1 VRYFGLVT
9 LLCSLILLSG
19 EPLWGQ
25 TARVRSRAAAE
36 PDEDGVVK
44 SGQLRRSEQNVS
56 GTPYLLIDHDAGTRF
71 FVAPSDEEVDLE
83 SYVGEEV
90 VLQGR
95 FSTTRDGR
103 RRNFLV
109 SHVELAE
116 EEPHVRPAG
125 GRLVGLPREH
135 SAPARRLDY
144 AEPAPAVRQVAQA
157 TEIED
162 LGPVPELYGE
172 YWDAGEPAHWG
183 HQPLRPAPVLST
195 REMFWVRG
203 EYLLWWPRGMNIPP
217 LVTTSPTGT
226 ARADAGVLGEPA
238 TRILLGDEEINDHD
252 MSGFRIRSGF
262 WLDPTRSIGIEG
274 DYFFLDQSGSHFE
287 YSSLGSPIIA
297 RPFFDVLA
305 GQETASLVAFPGVI
319 RGDLTVDAETQLQS
333 AGGRLRFNLGEGP
346 LACLDPA
353 LCQVGGMQ
361 GTGYRVDG
369 LLGYRY
375 LQLED
380 SLRIT
385 ERSTSLQSN
394 LPGSFHIRDFFE
406 TRNEFHGGE
415 VGMMYE
421 VLSGPWVLDFL
432 VKVAIGSN
440 RQVVRAT
447 GQSDITEAGATTSFS
462 GGTLVQRTSAG
473 EFARNRFAMI
483 PELGANLGYQ
493 LTPNWRATAGYS
505 LLYMGGVVR
514 AGDQVDLDL
523 NPNLFP
529 PEVSPFSGPLRPRV
543 LFRET
548 DFWAH
553 GLSVGLELRR

>member
-1 VRYFGLVT
+1 VRYLGLVT
-9 LLCSLILLSG
+9 LLISLAVSAH
-19 EPLWGQ
+19 EPLRGQ
-25 TARVRSRAAAE
+25 TARVRSQTVAE
-36 PDEDGVVK
+36 QHEEGSVK
-44 SGQLRRSEQNVS
+44 FGRLRRSDQNVS
-56 GTPYLLIDHDAGTRF
+56 GTPYMLVDPDAGTRF
-71 FVAPSDEEVDLE
+71 FVAPLDDDVDLE

-90 VLQGR
+90 ALHGQ
-95 FSTTRDGR
+95 FATTRDGR
-103 RRNFLV
+103 KRNFLV
-109 SHVELAE
+109 SDVELLE
-116 EEPHVRPAG
+116 QEPRVRPVAG
-125 GRLVGLPREH
+125 RMVGLPKDQA
-135 SAPARRLDY
+135 STA
-144 AEPAPAVRQVAQA
+144 RQVGYTTPKSTIRQTAQA

-162 LGPVPELYGE
+162 LGPVPELYGD

-183 HQPLRPAPVLST
+183 QQTLRPPPQWSS
-195 REMFWVRG
+195 RDMFWARG
-203 EYLLWWPRGMNIPP
+203 EYLLWWPRGMHIPP

-238 TRILLGDEEINDHD
+238 TRILLGNEAINDSS
-252 MSGFRIRSGF
+252 MNGFRIRSGF
-262 WLDPTRSIGIEG
+262 WLDPTRSLGLEG
-274 DYFFLDQSGSHFE
+274 DYFFLDQSDSHFE
-287 YSSLGSPIIA
+287 YSSPGSPIIA
-297 RPFFDVLA
+297 RPFFDALA

-319 RGDLTVDAETQLQS
+319 RGNLAVDASTELQS
-333 AGGRLRFNLGEGP
+333 AGARLRMNLGEGN
-346 LACLDPA
+346 LGCLEGAFCPI
-353 LCQVGGMQ
+353 GGTP

-380 SLRIT
+380 SLQIR
-385 ERSTSLQSN
+385 ENSTSLRSN
-394 LPGSFHIRDFFE
+394 LPGSFRIRDTFE

-415 VGMMYE
+415 LGMMYE
-421 VLSGPWVLDFL
+421 VVSGPWMLDVLL
-432 VKVAIGSN
+432 KVAIGSN

-447 GQSDITEAGATTSFS
+447 GHSDITEANVTTGYS
-462 GGTLVQRTSAG
+462 GGTLVQRTNAG
-473 EFARNRFAMI
+473 EFARNQFAMI

-493 LTPNWRATAGYS
+493 LTPNWRATVGYS

-553 GLSVGLELRR
+553 GLNVGLELRR